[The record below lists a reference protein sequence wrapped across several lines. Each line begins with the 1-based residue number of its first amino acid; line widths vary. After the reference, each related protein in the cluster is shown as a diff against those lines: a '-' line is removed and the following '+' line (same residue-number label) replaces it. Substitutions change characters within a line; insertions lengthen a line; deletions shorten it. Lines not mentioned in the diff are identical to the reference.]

1 MAPATPVPAS
11 TVLLIRDGAAGL
23 EVFMVERHHQ
33 IDFATGALVFPG
45 GRVDDADGDPSIPA
59 RCASAD
65 QGMRAIEVAT
75 IRESFEECG
84 ILLARRQGDDALIP
98 GAELH
103 ALAHYRQSLEKGD
116 TNMATFCATE
126 GLELAIDQLVRF
138 AHWITPDMMPKRFD
152 THFYLAPAPA
162 DHVGV
167 HDGHESVDS
176 VWTTPVDA
184 MAAEKSGSRT
194 IIFPTLMNLEKLGA
208 FDRVEEALAVTRET
222 DIVTVL
228 PYTDRREDGNYLCIP
243 AEAGYSVVERK
254 MERTG

>member
-1 MAPATPVPAS
+1 MASVTPVPAS

-45 GRVDDADGDPSIPA
+45 GRVDDADGDPSIAA
-59 RCASAD
+59 RGASED
-65 QGMRAIEVAT
+65 PSMRAIEVAT

-84 ILLARRQGDDALIP
+84 ILLARRAGADHLIAGSELPAL
-98 GAELH
+98 G
-103 ALAHYRQSLEKGD
+103 HYRQELEQGEV
-116 TNMATFCATE
+116 TMASFCAAE

-162 DHVGV
+162 DHIGV
-167 HDGHESVDS
+167 HDGVEAVDS
-176 VWTTPVDA
+176 VWTTPADA
-184 MAAEKSGSRT
+184 MAAAKTGKRT
-194 IIFPTLMNLEKLGA
+194 IIFPTLMNLEKLGKLETV
-208 FDRVEEALAVTRET
+208 DQALAVTRET

-228 PYTDRREDGNYLCIP
+228 PYTDRREDGDYLCIP
-243 AEAGYSVVERK
+243 AEAGYSVIERK
-254 MERTG
+254 MEARP

>member
-1 MAPATPVPAS
+1 MAPVTPVPAS
-11 TVLLIRDGAAGL
+11 TVLLIRDGATGL

-45 GRVDDADGDPSIPA
+45 GRVDDADGDPMVPHRGGSRDA
-59 RCASAD
+59 A
-65 QGMRAIEVAT
+65 MRAIEVAT

-84 ILLARRQGDDALIP
+84 ILLARRAGEENLIEGTALP
-98 GAELH
+98 S
-103 ALAHYRQSLEKGD
+103 LAPYRKSLEQGE
-116 TNMATFCATE
+116 TTIATFCANE

-152 THFYLAPAPA
+152 THFYLAPAPD

-176 VWTTPVDA
+176 VWTTPGDA
-184 MAAEKSGSRT
+184 MQAARTGKRT

-208 FDRVEEALAVTRET
+208 FANVQDALAVTRDT
-222 DIVTVL
+222 DVVTVL
-228 PYTDRREDGNYLCIP
+228 PVTERREDGDYLCIP

-254 MERTG
+254 MDPR